1 MNQQTVERKEGL
13 AFVGPSFFQKPRPSA
28 AAESGMP
35 GRRFGRWT
43 VLDFFITTPR
53 GEKKWRCRCDCGTER
68 YVLERSL
75 KYGGSK
81 SCGCLQRERSRETA
95 YDLTGRTFGDLTAL
109 YPAARQRRNGGV
121 WWTCRCSCGRLYD
134 CPASLLV
141 QGKRTHCGCKTNR
154 GRPADITGQRFHRLT
169 AEYMLPER
177 DADGSV
183 IWRCRC
189 DCGNEINVSY
199 NNLVYSG
206 MKSCGCRKKEHD
218 QELGTLLTHVGGT
231 SLEMIQS
238 QKLPRDNTTGYKG
251 VYLVRGKYLAKI
263 VFQKKQYFLG
273 TYDSIEEAA
282 AARKSAE
289 ALLFGETA
297 AFIQK
302 WKESAAKN
310 PEWAGNNPVEI
321 QVSRDR
327 DGRLAVSY
335 SPQIL

>member
-1 MNQQTVERKEGL
+1 MKYGGSQSCGCLRKERAYQATAYNLLGQTFGDL
-13 AFVGPSFFQKPRPSA
+13 RVIGRSRKRTEMGAYWTCLCSCGYTCEA
-28 AAESGMP
+28 TAAELVSGRKTHCGCKSVRSYATSNIT
-35 GRRFGRWT
+35 GRRFGR
-43 VLDFFITTPR
+43 
-53 GEKKWRCRCDCGTER
+53 
-68 YVLERSL
+68 
-75 KYGGSK
+75 
-81 SCGCLQRERSRETA
+81 
-95 YDLTGRTFGDLTAL
+95 LTAM
-109 YPAARQRRNGGV
+109 YP
-121 WWTCRCSCGRLYD
+121 T
-134 CPASLLV
+134 
-141 QGKRTHCGCKTNR
+141 KK
-154 GRPADITGQRFHRLT
+154 
-169 AEYMLPER
+169 R
-177 DADGSV
+177 DAKGFV
-183 IWRCRC
+183 IWHCRC
-189 DCGNEINVSY
+189 DCGNEPDVSY
-199 NNLVYSG
+199 NNLMYCG
-206 MKSCGCRKKEHD
+206 QQSCGCRKKEHD

-302 WKESAAKN
+302 WKDSAAKN

-321 QVSRDR
+321 HVSRDR

>member
-1 MNQQTVERKEGL
+1 MKKIEYGFN
-13 AFVGPSFFQKPRPSA
+13 
-28 AAESGMP
+28 P
-35 GRRFGRWT
+35 GQRFGRWT
-43 VLDFFITTPR
+43 ILDRYVFSAR
-53 GEKKWRCRCDCGTER
+53 GEKKYLCRCDCGTER

-75 KYGGSK
+75 KYGGS
-81 SCGCLQRERSRETA
+81 Q
-95 YDLTGRTFGDLTAL
+95 
-109 YPAARQRRNGGV
+109 
-121 WWTCRCSCGRLYD
+121 
-134 CPASLLV
+134 
-141 QGKRTHCGCKTNR
+141 
-154 GRPADITGQRFHRLT
+154 
-169 AEYMLPER
+169 
-177 DADGSV
+177 
-183 IWRCRC
+183 
-189 DCGNEINVSY
+189 
-199 NNLVYSG
+199 
-206 MKSCGCRKKEHD
+206 SCGCRKKEHD

-310 PEWAGNNPVEI
+310 PEWAGDNPVEI
-321 QVSRDR
+321 HVSRDR

>member
-1 MNQQTVERKEGL
+1 MRSYATSNITGQ
-13 AFVGPSFFQKPRPSA
+13 
-28 AAESGMP
+28 
-35 GRRFGRWT
+35 RFGR
-43 VLDFFITTPR
+43 
-53 GEKKWRCRCDCGTER
+53 
-68 YVLERSL
+68 
-75 KYGGSK
+75 
-81 SCGCLQRERSRETA
+81 
-95 YDLTGRTFGDLTAL
+95 LTAL
-109 YPAARQRRNGGV
+109 YP
-121 WWTCRCSCGRLYD
+121 T
-134 CPASLLV
+134 
-141 QGKRTHCGCKTNR
+141 KK
-154 GRPADITGQRFHRLT
+154 
-169 AEYMLPER
+169 R
-177 DADGSV
+177 DAKGFV
-183 IWRCRC
+183 IWHCRC
-189 DCGNEINVSY
+189 DCGNEPDVSY
-199 NNLVYSG
+199 NNLMYCG
-206 MKSCGCRKKEHD
+206 QQSCGCRKKEHD

-310 PEWAGNNPVEI
+310 PEWAGDNPVEI
-321 QVSRDR
+321 HVSRDR

>member
-1 MNQQTVERKEGL
+1 M
-13 AFVGPSFFQKPRPSA
+13 FFQRGAKRNIFA
-28 AAESGMP
+28 AATAVRKG
-35 GRRFGRWT
+35 
-43 VLDFFITTPR
+43 
-53 GEKKWRCRCDCGTER
+53 
-68 YVLERSL
+68 VLERSL
-75 KYGGSK
+75 KYGGSQ
-81 SCGCLQRERSRETA
+81 SCGCLRKERAYQATAYNLLGQTFGELRVIGRSRKRTEMGA
-95 YDLTGRTFGDLTAL
+95 Y
-109 YPAARQRRNGGV
+109 
-121 WWTCRCSCGRLYD
+121 WTCLCSCGYT
-134 CPASLLV
+134 CEATAAELV
-141 QGKRTHCGCKTNR
+141 SGRKTHCGCKSVRSYATSN
-154 GRPADITGQRFHRLT
+154 ITGRRFGRLT
-169 AEYMLPER
+169 AMYPTKKR
-177 DADGSV
+177 DAKGFV
-183 IWRCRC
+183 IWHCRC
-189 DCGNEINVSY
+189 DCGNEPDVSY
-199 NNLVYSG
+199 NNLMYCG
-206 MKSCGCRKKEHD
+206 QQSCGCRKKEHD

-321 QVSRDR
+321 HVSRDR

>member
-1 MNQQTVERKEGL
+1 MFFSAGRKEISLPLRLRYGKVCTGAFIEIWRLPELRLSAQRTGL
-13 AFVGPSFFQKPRPSA
+13 PGNGLQFTWQTFGELRVIGRSRKRTEMGAYWTCLCSCGYTCEA
-28 AAESGMP
+28 TAAELVSGRKTHCGCKSVRSYATSNIT
-35 GRRFGRWT
+35 GRRFGR
-43 VLDFFITTPR
+43 
-53 GEKKWRCRCDCGTER
+53 
-68 YVLERSL
+68 
-75 KYGGSK
+75 
-81 SCGCLQRERSRETA
+81 
-95 YDLTGRTFGDLTAL
+95 LTAM
-109 YPAARQRRNGGV
+109 YP
-121 WWTCRCSCGRLYD
+121 T
-134 CPASLLV
+134 
-141 QGKRTHCGCKTNR
+141 KK
-154 GRPADITGQRFHRLT
+154 
-169 AEYMLPER
+169 R
-177 DADGSV
+177 DAKGFV
-183 IWRCRC
+183 IWHCRC
-189 DCGNEINVSY
+189 DCGNEPDVSY
-199 NNLVYSG
+199 NNLMYCG
-206 MKSCGCRKKEHD
+206 QQSCGCRKKEHD

-321 QVSRDR
+321 HVSRDR